1 MKKLS
6 KIVIVVTIIGIVGF
20 AATSFAG
27 RGHGWG
33 KGWGGGYCNGPGSGW
48 SQKGYGG
55 PGYQSNMSDEQIE
68 TFNSERQA
76 FFNDTGDLRQSIYQK
91 QLELRSEMA
100 KKEVDEK
107 KALSLQK
114 EISDLK
120 GQMAQ
125 KRIQHRIK
133 MQKENPE
140 FFSDRG
146 FRYSGR
152 GKGRGFYGQGMGRGF
167 QGQGGCW

>member
-1 MKKLS
+1 MKNLS
-6 KIVIVVTIIGIVGF
+6 KVIIIVAVIALVGF

-27 RGHGWG
+27 RGQGR
-33 KGWGGGYCNGPGSGW
+33 GWGGGYCDGQGSGW
-48 SQKGYGG
+48 ARKGYER
-55 PGYQSNMSDEQIE
+55 PGYQGNMSDEQMERI
-68 TFNSERQA
+68 NAERQA
-76 FFNDTGDLRQSIYQK
+76 FHNDTGDLRQSIYQK

-120 GQMAQ
+120 GQLAQ
-125 KRIQHRIK
+125 KRILHRIK

-140 FFSDRG
+140 FFSGRSFG
-146 FRYSGR
+146 YGGR
-152 GKGRGFYGQGMGRGF
+152 GKGRGMGGYGGRG
-167 QGQGGCW
+167 GGCWQ